1 MKRACLRLLLG
12 GWLAGGL
19 VAVEAEPPEQL
30 PATEAFAAGV
40 DLSADALASQLVDGV
55 DRFLLGEIDAAREER
70 RRAWRAD
77 HTTRE
82 HAQAADAA
90 RRERLARILGLR
102 DPRPAFE
109 APQLLATPERSAV
122 VGRGMGYEILAVRW
136 PAVEGVHG
144 EGLLLVPSGEAVA
157 SVVVIPDAELTP
169 EQYVGLSPGVPMQ
182 GQLPRLLAERG
193 CRVLM
198 PALIDRHRE
207 KRNGRAM
214 LTSREYLYRSA
225 FELGRHIVGYE
236 LQKVFAAVDWFQAD
250 SGTQPIGVV
259 GFGEGGML
267 ALYAAALDPRIELAG
282 VCGFFGDRDRLWEQ
296 PIDRNVFGLL
306 SHFGDAELAAMVLP
320 RKLVIE
326 NSRGPERVIPGDGG
340 APAVLRSPEGVAAE
354 LARVRALAAADA
366 TTQLI
371 VVGEDGGAVEHGAAV
386 DALADALGAAAAS
399 ASGEPEIVGLAVDSE
414 DRQRRQIAEIDRFTQ
429 RLLATCADTRRDFL
443 PIADQLGQAPH
454 QPLDFTSPAAY
465 ERSIEPFREQ
475 FATEV
480 IGRFDH
486 ELLPPRPRSQLIARA
501 DGVATYRLVLDV
513 FPDVMATGLLLLPDD
528 VQPGERRPVV
538 VCQHGLEGRPD
549 DLLAG
554 ADKESIYKG
563 MATRLAQRGFI
574 TFAPQNLY
582 LYGDRFRTLQRKANP
597 LGKTLFSVIVPQHR
611 QIVGWLA
618 TLPQVDPERIA
629 FYGLSYGGKS
639 AMRIPAL
646 VDDYCLSICSA
657 DFNDWVWK
665 NASTSSPY
673 SYVWTGEYEIFEFDL
688 GSTFNYA
695 EMAALIAPRPFM
707 VERGHFD
714 TVGPDERVALEFAK
728 VRFLYEARLGL
739 PGRAE
744 IEWFVGPHAIHGE
757 GTYAFLHHHLDWP
770 VPASEEPQNRGK
782 PGP

>member
-1 MKRACLRLLLG
+1 MKRACLRLMLG
-12 GWLAGGL
+12 GWLAVGI
-19 VAVEAEPPEQL
+19 VAVGAEPPEQL
-30 PATEAFAAGV
+30 PGTEAFAAGT
-40 DLSADALASQLVDGV
+40 DLSADLLASQLVDGV
-55 DRFLLGEIDAAREER
+55 DRFLLGEIAAAREER
-70 RRAWRAD
+70 QRAWLAD
-77 HTTRE
+77 HATPE
-82 HAQAADAA
+82 HAPATDAA
-90 RRERLARILGLR
+90 RRERLAHILGLR
-102 DPRPAFE
+102 DPRPPFE

-122 VGRGMGYEILAVRW
+122 VGRGAGYEILAVRW
-136 PAVEGVHG
+136 PAVEGVSG
-144 EGLLLVPSGEAVA
+144 EGLLLVPSEETVA

-193 CRVLM
+193 CRVLV
-198 PALIDRHRE
+198 PVLIDRHRE

-225 FELGRHIVGYE
+225 FELGRHIIGYE
-236 LQKVFAAVDWFQAD
+236 LQKVLAAVDWFEAG
-250 SGTQPIGVV
+250 SGTRPIGVV

-267 ALYAAALDPRIELAG
+267 ALYAAAVDPRIELAG

-320 RKLVIE
+320 RTLVIE
-326 NSRGPERVIPGDGG
+326 NSRGPEREIPGDGG
-340 APAVLRSPEGVAAE
+340 APAVLRPPEGVAAE
-354 LARVRALAAADA
+354 LDRVRTLAAADA

-371 VVGEDGGAVEHGAAV
+371 VVGEDGGAVEHGAA
-386 DALADALGAAAAS
+386 ADAIANSLGAAAAS
-399 ASGEPEIVGLAVDSE
+399 ASGEPELVGLAVDE
-414 DRQRRQIAEIDRFTQ
+414 EERQRRQVAEIDRFTQ
-429 RLLATCADTRRDFL
+429 RLLATCADTRRGFL
-443 PIADQLGQAPH
+443 PIADQLGQAPQ
-454 QPLDFTSPAAY
+454 QPLDFSSPAAY

-480 IGRFDH
+480 IGSFDRD
-486 ELLPPRPRSQLIARA
+486 LLPAQPRSQLIAQD
-501 DGVATYRLVLDV
+501 DGVAIYRVVLDV
-513 FPDVMATGLLLLPDD
+513 FPDVMATGLLVLPDG

-554 ADKESIYKG
+554 ADKESTYKG

-611 QIVGWLA
+611 QIVRWLA

-646 VDDYCLSICSA
+646 VNDYCLSICSA

-770 VPASEEPQNRGK
+770 VPAPEEPQNRGK